1 MVRRNSGRDLVSFT
15 QTCFTSRKTSIFAFR
30 VVNAD
35 RISSLHSSIAHH
47 SNVPP
52 SRVNSTSFLCFARE
66 RRQTKT
72 LIARTMSTHW
82 RELLLLRRSLTF
94 DCMSD
99 VANDDGQEGSSAV
112 KLKRLFPPGTFLPS
126 SRPSFRSSKECL
138 VDTSKPRTVGSS
150 PAVRDPG
157 TRTLYFSVSQ

>member
-1 MVRRNSGRDLVSFT
+1 MSRDCSSRRALNLGSSQFRERPCFYT

-82 RELLLLRRSLTF
+82 RELLLLRRLLTF

-99 VANDDGQEGSSAV
+99 VANDDGQEGLSYGQPQTTLSP
-112 KLKRLFPPGTFLPS
+112 RYFPTL
-126 SRPSFRSSKECL
+126 L
-138 VDTSKPRTVGSS
+138 S
-150 PAVRDPG
+150 PV
-157 TRTLYFSVSQ
+157 VQIV